1 MSLFKHSDPN
11 AKPHLIV
18 PAAPLQT
25 THVASD
31 HVSLAT
37 DEVESQLNKKIAE
50 IDTEN
55 LEKEAKLKADSYNL
69 PYIDLRKIPISQEA
83 LFVMSEEQ
91 SAALQ
96 AVTFFV
102 LDNAIRIATVNPQN
116 PQLQAK
122 VKELQEQRSADVK
135 LYFVSQQSLDSALE
149 KYSRLPKLSESISGG
164 IEITEEDIKKF
175 QQSFTSFAELNKSVQ
190 KAVLSD
196 VVTIMLAGALKSDAS
211 DIHIEAEEET
221 VKVRFRID
229 GALHDAAS
237 LPIIS
242 WPKLISRIK
251 LLAKLKIN
259 VATTPQDGRFTI
271 YLDGQKIEVRVSTV
285 PTTYGESVV
294 MRILKSGVD
303 IFDFNKL
310 GLRGKSYTELQAQIK
325 KPNGMVICTGPTGSG
340 KTTTLYTVLNM
351 VNDSE
356 KKIITLEDPV
366 EYKIAGINQSQ
377 IDTSSNYSFSDGLR
391 SILRQDPDIIMVGE
405 IRDLE
410 TAEVAINAALTGHLM
425 LSTMHTNSA
434 AGAVPRL
441 LAMGVKPF
449 LLAPAINAIEAQ
461 RLVRRLCQNC
471 KKPIELDNTTMTLIL
486 NELNK
491 ITAESGYKPE
501 NLDHLTFYGPV
512 GCEQCNSLG
521 YKGRVGLFE
530 LLTMSAA
537 VEKLILSGNVS
548 EYDLE
553 DIAIKSG
560 MITMI
565 QDGILKA
572 MEGVTSIEEVLKKT
586 E

>member
-1 MSLFKHSDPN
+1 M
-11 AKPHLIV
+11 AK
-18 PAAPLQT
+18 
-25 THVASD
+25 
-31 HVSLAT
+31 AT
-37 DEVESQLNKKIAE
+37 FS
-50 IDTEN
+50 
-55 LEKEAKLKADSYNL
+55 KAVLSG
-69 PYIDLRKIPISQEA
+69 
-83 LFVMSEEQ
+83 EQ

>member
-1 MSLFKHSDPN
+1 MAFT
-11 AKPHLIV
+11 AKDARI
-18 PAAPLQT
+18 LQKRST
-25 THVASD
+25 PPGQHGQGRGRLSEYGT
-31 HVSLAT
+31 
-37 DEVESQLNKKIAE
+37 QLREKQKAKI
-50 IDTEN
+50 N
-55 LEKEAKLKADSYNL
+55 YGVLEKQFLRYFNKALKQAGVTGDNLLKLL
-69 PYIDLRKIPISQEA
+69 EFR
-83 LFVMSEEQ
+83 
-91 SAALQ
+91 
-96 AVTFFV
+96 
-102 LDNAIRIATVNPQN
+102 LDNV
-116 PQLQAK
+116 
-122 VKELQEQRSADVK
+122 V
-135 LYFVSQQSLDSALE
+135 Y
-149 KYSRLPKLSESISGG
+149 RLG
-164 IEITEEDIKKF
+164 
-175 QQSFTSFAELNKSVQ
+175 FAETRAQ
-190 KAVLSD
+190 
-196 VVTIMLAGALKSDAS
+196 
-211 DIHIEAEEET
+211 
-221 VKVRFRID
+221 
-229 GALHDAAS
+229 
-237 LPIIS
+237 
-242 WPKLISRIK
+242 
-251 LLAKLKIN
+251 
-259 VATTPQDGRFTI
+259 GRQ
-271 YLDGQKIEVRVSTV
+271 L
-285 PTTYGESVV
+285 V